1 MSNLREIFDAIDTD
15 HNGFVDKKELTTVVR
30 ACNEA
35 GMLGDKPLS
44 ESEVEK
50 MAGVS
55 QLDSENDNFQNTSST
70 IYIYI
75 YIYMLHPFSALQAM
89 LSHRF
94 ILISLSSPSYL

>member
-50 MAGVS
+50 MAGEIMDICDKGTPDGK
-55 QLDSENDNFQNTSST
+55 LTFEEFQEGMKKITK
-70 IYIYI
+70 
-75 YIYMLHPFSALQAM
+75 
-89 LSHRF
+89 
-94 ILISLSSPSYL
+94 